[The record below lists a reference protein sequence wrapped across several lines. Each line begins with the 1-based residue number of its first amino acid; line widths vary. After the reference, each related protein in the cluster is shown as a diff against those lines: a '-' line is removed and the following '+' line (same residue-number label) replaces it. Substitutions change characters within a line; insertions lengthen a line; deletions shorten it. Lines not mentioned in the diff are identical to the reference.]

1 MCNKPFDAS
10 RREDHDADKSEL
22 LQVLSEKLFKKN
34 YQQATYIFNFGSF
47 CLLQAKPT
55 SVESEGRH
63 QKKTLRELSNAFF
76 RSAVALS
83 FPEL

>member
-1 MCNKPFDAS
+1 MCNKTFDAS

-34 YQQATYIFNFGSF
+34 YQQASYILVAFVSCRLNHLRLNLRAGI
-47 CLLQAKPT
+47 
-55 SVESEGRH
+55 R
-63 QKKTLRELSNAFF
+63 KTLRELSNAFF